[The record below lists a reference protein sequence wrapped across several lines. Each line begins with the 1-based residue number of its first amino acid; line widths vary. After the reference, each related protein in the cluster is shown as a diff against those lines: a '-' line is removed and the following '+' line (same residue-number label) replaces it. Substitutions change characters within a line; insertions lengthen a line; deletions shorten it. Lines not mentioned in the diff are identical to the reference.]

1 MPTYFKVKRYDD
13 FLTMARYK
21 DINIAKAIVDAIL
34 TNLETKKRHIHVFEI
49 EVEEE
54 ESVYDLT
61 IDRNNFIDALEKN
74 LTHYEKEE
82 LYAFNGPDAKEKKY
96 APGTAEYNQAAAEA
110 KSKRNDINTLEIQ
123 IAESKRA
130 AVQTAIQKA
139 RDSGN
144 TDEVNRLNEKLAGLN
159 QTINNPKDPKIS
171 GPQFVEGD
179 NFGNTIRQAGLIV
192 DTDENGK
199 SVLRASMEGY
209 AANGSEHFIW
219 SSKGGFQSK
228 LPGFA
233 SINKVEIRAS
243 YNEIEKKI
251 LQDANSKPG
260 GMQALF
266 DKLYKSGLIKKQ
278 TYDTKA
284 IETSDFTTGL
294 MYALRE
300 YSKKVTRDYE
310 VSGIKDPITFDDYL
324 DKQFTPAGP
333 KVEYSS
339 VTTTRDTAASD
350 LDRFFMQYLG
360 TGASKEQHDEY
371 YKQLRALE
379 KKAVKTYTTT
389 ESSQNVAG
397 EFIDDLDRAELMRKV
412 AGKALDGSDI
422 DTIIKG
428 GAGAAQDVNAVISNA
443 RKYGIKLS
451 NKDALSYVANE
462 LNLGQGDMKK
472 VNAKILAVAK
482 STYGNLADT
491 LSDEVSLRDLSS
503 NYIYNMAEVLELNP
517 QDIDAL
523 DPTIQ
528 TALKNNGNKGTM
540 NLTDFDRM
548 LRNDPRWATTKNAR
562 EEASK
567 YAYEVLKDFGLM
579 A

>member
-1 MPTYFKVKRYDD
+1 MAQGVSAGFEKPPK
-13 FLTMARYK
+13 LTK
-21 DINIAKAIVDAIL
+21 EQELQKQVDKL
-34 TNLETKKRHIHVFEI
+34 KK
-49 EVEEE
+49 
-54 ESVYDLT
+54 
-61 IDRNNFIDALEKN
+61 
-74 LTHYEKEE
+74 E
-82 LYAFNGPDAKEKKY
+82 LYAFNGPDARVKKY

-360 TGASKEQHDEY
+360 IGASKEQHDEY